1 MADIFYVVLRQI
13 ERERNRGESSER
25 DVING

>member
-1 MADIFYVVLRQI
+1 MVDIFYVVIRQI
-13 ERERNRGESSER
+13 EREWNRGESSER